1 MKPDTKAY
9 IAVMEEIKHRTNVV
23 FALSDQRISVMYK
36 ATHVESMVLQVRMIT
51 ELVALASLSAN
62 KSIFEKN
69 RIKFEKQWHPK
80 EILRDVENL
89 NPNFYPVPVVE
100 VPLEHSIVDG
110 EFVFDRE
117 FVPLQDGY
125 MTRDELIEVH
135 GKCGNL
141 LHAQNPYG
149 KGVDYDNYK
158 KMVPMWMNRI
168 VALLNF
174 HLIKLLNEDRF
185 YRVYMRDVKD
195 ERAHMETF
203 ERVEDPNLILRY
215 TGNVR
220 TSTKEL
226 HDGSDTITD

>member
-9 IAVMEEIKHRTNVV
+9 IAVMEEIKLRTNVV
-23 FALSDQRISVMYK
+23 RALFEKKTNAIYW

-100 VPLEHSIVDG
+100 VALDHSIVGG
-110 EFVFDRE
+110 EFVH
-117 FVPLQDGY
+117 LQDGY

-149 KGVDYDNYK
+149 KGVDYDHYE
-158 KMVPMWMNRI
+158 KMIP
-168 VALLNF
+168 
-174 HLIKLLNEDRF
+174 
-185 YRVYMRDVKD
+185 
-195 ERAHMETF
+195 T
-203 ERVEDPNLILRY
+203 
-215 TGNVR
+215 
-220 TSTKEL
+220 
-226 HDGSDTITD
+226 

>member
-1 MKPDTKAY
+1 MKPDTKAC

-23 FALSDQRISVMYK
+23 SALSDQRISVMYK

-89 NPNFYPVPVVE
+89 YPNFYPVPVVE
-100 VPLEHSIVDG
+100 VPLEHSIVSG
-110 EFVFDRE
+110 K

-125 MTRDELIEVH
+125 LTRDELIEVH

-149 KGVDYDNYK
+149 KSVDYDNYK
-158 KMVPMWMNRI
+158 KMVPIWIIRI

-195 ERAHMETF
+195 GRAHMETF
-203 ERVEDPNLILRY
+203 QRVEDPNPI
-215 TGNVR
+215 
-220 TSTKEL
+220 
-226 HDGSDTITD
+226 